1 MTKFDVAMLK
11 TALIWAELSH
21 AKRAKIGCV
30 IAKNNRVVST
40 GYNGRPALLLN
51 KCEDEYGHTLP
62 DVLHAEENAVAFA
75 AREGISL
82 YGATAYITAE
92 PCKRCL
98 PRLSV
103 AGIQKIF
110 YIDSYK
116 SSIGSYDIDYC
127 VQLHLEVTKC
137 TLEDLGQY
145 KKQ

>member
-1 MTKFDVAMLK
+1 MLK
-11 TALIWAELSH
+11 TALVWAELSH
-21 AKRAKIGCV
+21 ATRAKIGCV
-30 IAKNNRVVST
+30 IAKDNRIVST
-40 GYNGRPALLLN
+40 GYNGRPSLLLN
-51 KCEDEYGHTLP
+51 RCEDKDGNTLP

-103 AGIQKIF
+103 AGIQRIF

-116 SSIGSYDIDYC
+116 SSLGNYDIDYC
-127 VQLHLEVTKC
+127 VQLHLEVIKC
-137 TLEDLGQY
+137 TLEDLGQF